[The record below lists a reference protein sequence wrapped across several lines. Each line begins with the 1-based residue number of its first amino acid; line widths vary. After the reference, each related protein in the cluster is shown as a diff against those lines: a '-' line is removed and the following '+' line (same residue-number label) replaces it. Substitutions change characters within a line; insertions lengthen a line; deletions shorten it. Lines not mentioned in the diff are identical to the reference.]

1 MAPTQLVRSESSS
14 TVIERNLT
22 FLFALRMARNTSF
35 IPAPPPGEISKLTI
49 SMHADD
55 DAFKV
60 LWESQQRLINDAYE
74 EVTIR
79 ELFITSMELPS
90 GPCAVIAVIQA
101 SAASEAQVMCFHA
114 LRTYQLGSLVPP
126 GTDPGLVSKIVGF
139 VGEIIVEDG
148 ITTLPQCM
156 LQPLNVT
163 ALTTCQSMRVPEV
176 EALTAAFDAYDAAA
190 GETGTDELMGTTT
203 TAVDED
209 LPRLLFIPTVL
220 FPIFAMPQ
228 SPRAALRKLVAMAEA
243 LPEDKRSMLDRTAS
257 FLRASCVKKGGNGS
271 ARDHSR
277 MSTMWT
283 VAPSSSRPFR
293 KWQRDVMRSLYSEAF
308 GGTGTGGAP
317 AGATALF
324 GTGAAEA
331 FGTSL
336 GTAANSAIAQLGDKL
351 KEARAEERREDTEE
365 KTKKSKWS
373 ELTQNRI
380 LRCHGLAALSLWDER
395 DVSEIW
401 GLYQQAM
408 REGTS
413 AIAGIVETF
422 STVFHRE
429 PSVLDGERPN
439 LVISTITAKC
449 IKEGRL
455 CPQRGL
461 LRYETVDEGLMPLAF
476 AHRESSEI
484 LEDTYQEEEYE
495 RSNHRTIEGERA
507 RSGRSK
513 VKKAP
518 DTYSDTIGLL
528 RGYAEVLKAH
538 FTVASSGFIET
549 NRVFQALSR
558 RQDTWRQ
565 SWDGM
570 IGARFW
576 WLFSRAVYDWMSPSE
591 WGFGGAAP
599 TMDVAPI
606 IHCIASGNFPIQVDM
621 PIRLVKLS
629 SLPPPGVPYGGG
641 PPGPPQRPPT
651 PSQGS
656 QIHTNPNVHPKIK
669 AGVWPALDKFGAR
682 TSLRTLMNYGPAAGS
697 QLKYAG
703 TIISDS
709 QCQEFVVAGK
719 CGQRLCTR
727 KHDSTFSP
735 SIDQVDRFLAKV
747 APILAYILANDMS
760 SLERARKRVRPNA

>member
-1 MAPTQLVRSESSS
+1 
-14 TVIERNLT
+14 
-22 FLFALRMARNTSF
+22 MARDTSF

-49 SMHADD
+49 GMHADD
-55 DAFKV
+55 DAFKI
-60 LWESQQRLINDAYE
+60 LWAHQQQSINDAYSE
-74 EVTIR
+74 GEDAVK
-79 ELFITSMELPS
+79 ELFIRSMELPT
-90 GPCAVIAVIQA
+90 GPCAILAVTQA
-101 SAASEAQVMCFHA
+101 SGASEAQMMCFHA

-139 VGEIIVEDG
+139 MGEIIVEDG

-156 LQPLNVT
+156 MQPLNVT
-163 ALTTCQSMRVPEV
+163 ALTLNQSTRVPEV
-176 EALTAAFDAYDAAA
+176 AALTAAFATYDAAA
-190 GETGTDELMGTTT
+190 GDMGTAELMSTTT

-209 LPRLLFIPTVL
+209 LPRLLFIPTTL
-220 FPIFAMPQ
+220 LPLFAMPQ
-228 SPRAALRKLVAMAEA
+228 SPRAALIKLGALVNA
-243 LPEDKRSMLDRTAS
+243 LPEDKRPMLDKTAS
-257 FLRASCVKKGGNGS
+257 FLRASCVKKGGNGN

-293 KWQRDVMRSLYSEAF
+293 KWQRDVMRSLYAEAF
-308 GGTGTGGAP
+308 GGAGPGGVH

-324 GTGAAEA
+324 GTDAAEA

-336 GTAANSAIAQLGDKL
+336 GTAANSAMAQLGDKL

-373 ELTQNRI
+373 ELAQNRI
-380 LRCHGLAALSLWDER
+380 LRCHGFTALTVWDER

-413 AIAGIVETF
+413 AVTGIVETF
-422 STVFHRE
+422 SAVFHRE

-439 LVISTITAKC
+439 LAISTTTAKC

-476 AHRESSEI
+476 AHRESSEV

-558 RQDTWRQ
+558 RQDTWRP
-565 SWDGM
+565 SWDGT

-606 IHCIASGNFPIQVDM
+606 IHCISSGNFPLQVDM
-621 PIRLVKLS
+621 PVQLIKLS
-629 SLPPPGVPYGGG
+629 NLPPPELQYGGG
-641 PPGPPQRPPT
+641 PLGPPQKPPT
-651 PSQGS
+651 LGQGA
-656 QIHTNPNVHPKIK
+656 QIQTNPNVHPKLK
-669 AGVWPALDKFGAR
+669 AGVWPALEKFGAKA
-682 TSLRTLMNYGPAAGS
+682 SLRTLMNYGPAAGS
-697 QLKYAG
+697 QLKYTS

-719 CGQRLCTR
+719 CGYRACSR
-727 KHDSTFSP
+727 KHDPTFSP
-735 SIDQVDRFLAKV
+735 SVDQVDRFLAKV
-747 APILAYILANDMS
+747 APILAYILANETS
-760 SLERARKRVRPNA
+760 SLERARKRMRPNA